1 MIDDQELQKLR
12 DLPIEGVAGR
22 LGLRVMRNH
31 KSLCPFHDD
40 HNASLSYKVS
50 RNTCRCFVCMDESMG
65 TIDLVMRYLHTDFRE
80 ACRWLADSG
89 NVIIQSSSIQ
99 SSPSK
104 GDRGGLFD
112 PSRYERFFVR
122 PWLSPDASHFLYVQ
136 RRLDPRVVRWCRIT
150 SWHDR
155 NGVSWLQTP
164 YFDMEGN
171 LIGVQNRNLGLS
183 RPPLKGG
190 DQPGE
195 KSPLKGDFEGLPRF
209 RFPYG
214 SHCSIY
220 NLPVLKMLRP
230 GEELYITEGCSD
242 CWAMLSDGHKAL
254 AIPSA
259 TLLSPKDKELLVRVG
274 NELSIRWK
282 MAPDQDEPGRRLA
295 AQLKE
300 ILPTLQLYDLPD
312 GCKDYSD
319 FYLLKKAQTATDNP
333 PELTLV
339 T

>member
-12 DLPIEGVAGR
+12 DLSIEGVAER
-22 LGLRVMRNH
+22 LGITIRHRRFC
-31 KSLCPFHDD
+31 CPAHDD
-40 HNASLSYKVS
+40 HTPSASVSKSGTRWKCWSCGAGGNAIDLTMSVLNKSFKEAAEWLANGSLSLTLPQREGTGS
-50 RNTCRCFVCMDESMG
+50 RQKPAAST
-65 TIDLVMRYLHTDFRE
+65 
-80 ACRWLADSG
+80 
-89 NVIIQSSSIQ
+89 
-99 SSPSK
+99 
-104 GDRGGLFD
+104 FD

-164 YFDMEGN
+164 YYDVEGK
-171 LIGVQNRNLGLS
+171 LIGVQNRNLGPS

-195 KSPLKGDFEGLPRF
+195 KSPFKGDLEGLPRF

-214 SHCSIY
+214 SRCSIY

-319 FYLLKKAQTATDNP
+319 FYLLKKAQKATDNP